1 MLSYQLREPAAHANL
16 KKPVPFQRERVRV
29 TSNGGV
35 NKMGISAARNLKELG
50 IAILLAAS
58 TGQAAVEGIP
68 IDHKLTI
75 EKCGGC
81 HKTDENG
88 LMGRV
93 SFMRTTP
100 EVWQQI
106 IKRMMR
112 LNGVVATTGEIREIV
127 RYLSNNNG
135 LAPDEMRPAFWEV
148 EHRQPGHQFDM
159 VPDESLQ
166 HTCNYC
172 HNIGRVLTQRR
183 TRDDYEKLISFHI
196 GLYPGAENV
205 FRPRRVRA
213 NSRETPARIDSGP
226 NGGNPVLVS
235 VGAAPVDMT
244 APYPIDLTLNYLAKA
259 QPLVTP
265 EWTAWK
271 AVMRA
276 PKLAGA
282 WTISG
287 YQAGK
292 GKVYGVLTVEATAVE
307 DEFATKLDL
316 HYANSDVILT
326 RTGRGIVYT
335 GYSWR
340 GRQTAS
346 GKPAESADPGN
357 NPAEWKEAMMVSRD
371 GNSMTGRWFWG
382 GYDEFGF
389 EVDLTRV
396 GSQPVVLGT
405 DLYALKSPGT
415 STLRIFGANLPTTLK
430 PADIDLGAGI
440 TVKRVVK
447 ATPAVATVEVEVA
460 KGLPVGLRDVAVLRS
475 AAVKAL
481 AVYDKVAYIKVTP
494 DAGMARLGGTIAPK
508 QFMQFETIAYAAG
521 DVALGP
527 VNTRWSM
534 EEFYSTPDDDDIK
547 FVGALNDTGLFT
559 PALEGPNP
567 ARKKQS
573 NNYPTNNW
581 GDVWIN
587 AVYDAGGGVTLKA
600 RSYLVVTIPEYVRY
614 DQPEVS
620 K

>member
-1 MLSYQLREPAAHANL
+1 
-16 KKPVPFQRERVRV
+16 
-29 TSNGGV
+29 
-35 NKMGISAARNLKELG
+35 MGISAVRNILG
-50 IAILLAAS
+50 AAVLLAVSIAS
-58 TGQAAVEGIP
+58 GQTKPAVQGIP
-68 IDHKLTI
+68 VDHKLTV

-88 LMGRV
+88 MMGRV

-112 LNGVVATTGEIREIV
+112 LNGVEATPAEVREIV

-135 LAPDEMRPAFWEV
+135 LAPEEMRPVMWEV
-148 EHRQPGHQFDM
+148 EHRLPGHQFDM
-159 VPDESLQ
+159 VPDDALQ

-172 HNIGRVLTQRR
+172 HNIGRVLIQRR
-183 TRDDYEKLISFHI
+183 TRDDYEKMVSFHV
-196 GLYPGAENV
+196 GLFPGSEYV
-205 FRPRRVRA
+205 FRPRRVPA
-213 NSRETPARIDSGP
+213 NSRETPAHIEPGM
-226 NGGNPVLVS
+226 NGGNPVLLS
-235 VGAAPVDMT
+235 VGAAPVNMS
-244 APYPIDLTLNYLAKA
+244 APYPIDLTLDYLAKA
-259 QPLVTP
+259 QPLITP

-271 AVMRA
+271 AAMRA
-276 PKLAGA
+276 PKLAGS
-282 WTISG
+282 WTVSG
-287 YQAGK
+287 YQNGK
-292 GKVYGVLTVEATAVE
+292 GKVFGLLTVDATSVE
-307 DEFATKLDL
+307 DEFTTKLDL
-316 HYANSDVILT
+316 HYANSDVTLV
-326 RTGRGIVYT
+326 RAGKGIVYT

-340 GRQTAS
+340 GRQTLA
-346 GKPAESADPGN
+346 GKHAESADPGN
-357 NPAEWKEAMMVSRD
+357 DPIEWKEAMMLSRD
-371 GNSMTGRWFWG
+371 GGSMTGRWYWG

-389 EVDLTRV
+389 DVTLTRV
-396 GSQPVVLGT
+396 GTQPIVLGT
-405 DLYALKSPGT
+405 DLYSLKSPGT
-415 STLRIFGANLPTTLK
+415 STLRIFGANLPATLK
-430 PADIDLGAGI
+430 PSDVDLGAGV

-447 ATPAVATVEVEVA
+447 ATPTIATVEVELV
-460 KGLPVGLRDVAVLRS
+460 KGLPVGLRDVAIGRS

-481 AVYDKVAYIKVTP
+481 AVYDKIAYIKVTP

-521 DVALGP
+521 DVPLGP
-527 VNTRWSM
+527 VNARWSM

-547 FVGALNDTGLFT
+547 FVGTLNDTGLFT

-587 AVYDAGGGVTLKA
+587 AVYDIGGGSTLKA
-600 RSYLVVTIPEYVRY
+600 RSYLVVTIPEYIRY

>member
-1 MLSYQLREPAAHANL
+1 
-16 KKPVPFQRERVRV
+16 
-29 TSNGGV
+29 
-35 NKMGISAARNLKELG
+35 MGISVVGNVSRFGFLG
-50 IAILLAAS
+50 IAILLAS
-58 TGQAAVEGIP
+58 SGQIKAAVEGIP
-68 IDHKLTI
+68 VDHKLTV

-88 LMGRV
+88 MMGRV

-112 LNGVVATTGEIREIV
+112 LNGVVATPAEVRDIV

-135 LAPDEMRPAFWEV
+135 LAPEEMAPAMWEV
-148 EHRQPGHQFDM
+148 EHRQPGHEFDM
-159 VPDESLQ
+159 VPDDALQ

-172 HNIGRVLTQRR
+172 HNIGRVLVQRR
-183 TRDDYEKLISFHI
+183 TRDDYEKLVSFHV
-196 GLYPGAENV
+196 GLFPGSENV
-205 FRPRRVRA
+205 FRPRRIRG
-213 NSRETPARIDSGP
+213 NSRETPARLDPGP
-226 NGGNPVLVS
+226 TGGNPILVS
-235 VGAAPVDMT
+235 VGATHVDMS
-244 APYPIDLTLNYLAKA
+244 APYPIDLTLDYLTKA
-259 QPLVTP
+259 QPLITP

-271 AVMRA
+271 AAMRA

-282 WTISG
+282 WTVKG
-287 YQAGK
+287 YQNGK
-292 GKVYGVLTVEATAVE
+292 GKVYGVLTIEATPVE
-307 DEFATKLDL
+307 DEFTSKLEL
-316 HYANSDVILT
+316 HYGTSDVTLT
-326 RTGRGIVYT
+326 RTGKGIVYT

-340 GRQTAS
+340 GRQTLA

-357 NPAEWKEAMMVSRD
+357 NPVEWKEAMMVSRD
-371 GNSMTGRWFWG
+371 GGSMTGRWFWG

-389 EVDLTRV
+389 DVTLTRV
-396 GSQPVVLGT
+396 GSQPIVLGT

-415 STLRIFGANLPTTLK
+415 STIRIYGANLPANLK
-430 PADIDLGAGI
+430 PADVDLGAGV

-447 ATPAVATVEVEVA
+447 ATPTMATVEVELA
-460 KGLPVGLRDVAVLRS
+460 KGLPVGLRDVSVGRAT
-475 AAVKAL
+475 AVKAL

-494 DAGMARLGGTIAPK
+494 DAAMARLGGTIAPK
-508 QFMQFETIAYAAG
+508 QFMQFEAIAYASG
-521 DVALGP
+521 DVPLGP